1 MCLLHVILYFY
12 VVSGTSQWRYNQTMH
27 GVTEVDSSITV
38 TYDDGHWTIPY
49 FDCGGGYI
57 WMMTYTVPF
66 FGYKNG
72 TFKFK

>member
-1 MCLLHVILYFY
+1 MSPGVL
-12 VVSGTSQWRYNQTMH
+12 QWRYNDTALMPM
-27 GVTEVDSSITV
+27 EDDSIISV
-38 TYDDGHWTIPY
+38 SYDDGHWSVPY